1 MESSN
6 IAVFADFENVAIGAR
21 DAKLDTFRID
31 VVLQRLL
38 DKGAVIVK
46 RAYADWTRYAPSRR
60 PLHEAGFEL
69 MEVPHVSYSGKNSAD
84 IKLVVDAID
93 LCHTNPH
100 VQVFAIISGDSDFS
114 PLVGKLREN
123 GRFVIGIGVREST
136 SGLLVE
142 ACDEFIFYDDLV
154 KPRRKRKPRSKSGTE
169 TATESETKPSQEAKA
184 IDLVVDVAEALL
196 KDRGEAVWGSHVKQV
211 LKRKRPDFDE
221 TAFGYRGWGDLLE
234 DAARRGRL
242 EVTKGDGSGGYRIT
256 AIKD

>member
-1 MESSN
+1 MDSSN

-21 DAKLDTFRID
+21 DAKLDPFRID

-38 DKGAVIVK
+38 DKGSVIVK
-46 RAYADWTRYAPSRR
+46 RAYADWTRYSSSRK

-69 MEVPHVSYSGKNSAD
+69 VEVPHVSYSGKNSAD

-93 LCHTNPH
+93 LCHTKHH

-154 KPRRKRKPRSKSGTE
+154 KPRRKRKSRSKADAE
-169 TATESETKPSQEAKA
+169 PPKEAQA
-184 IDLVVDVAEALL
+184 LDLVVDVAEALL
-196 KDRGEAVWGSHVKQV
+196 RDRGEAVWGSHVKQV

-221 TAFGYRGWGDLLE
+221 TAYGYRGWGDLLE
-234 DAARRGRL
+234 DAARKGRL
-242 EVTKGDGSGGYRIT
+242 EVSKEDGSGGFRIT
-256 AIKD
+256 GVPD